1 MLRGKVTVFKKLLA
15 FESRREILMK
25 ENQDLEK
32 DAKDLRLIR
41 YMMKMADDGYDIEF
55 RRAPE
60 GGYKILEVKK
70 RIVKVK

>member
-1 MLRGKVTVFKKLLA
+1 
-15 FESRREILMK
+15 MK
-25 ENQDLEK
+25 ENHDSEK
-32 DAKDLRLIR
+32 DASDLRLIR